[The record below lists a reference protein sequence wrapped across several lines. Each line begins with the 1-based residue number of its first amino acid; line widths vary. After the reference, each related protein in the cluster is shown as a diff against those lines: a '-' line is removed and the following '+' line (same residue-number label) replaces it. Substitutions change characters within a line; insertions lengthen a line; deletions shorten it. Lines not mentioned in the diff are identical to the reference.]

1 MIIAFV
7 SINIPSNRNAR
18 NGVPYSIYHQLKR
31 EYEVVWIKPKG
42 NGLIPSFMLFINRII
57 EKIEC
62 LVCM

>member
-1 MIIAFV
+1 MKVGFV
-7 SINIPSNRNAR
+7 SIYNPSNRNAR
-18 NGVPYSIYHQLKR
+18 SGVPYSIYHQLKR